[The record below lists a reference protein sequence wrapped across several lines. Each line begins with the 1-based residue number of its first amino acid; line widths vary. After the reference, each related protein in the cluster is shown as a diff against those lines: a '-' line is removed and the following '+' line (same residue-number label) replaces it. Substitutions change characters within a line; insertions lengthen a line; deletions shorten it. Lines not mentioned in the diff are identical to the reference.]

1 MITSFEVALQ
11 TIRKVKARVLLHAG
25 ELSDTLVLA
34 YVVDMFVY
42 LVGSERSEETGR
54 AVWRIERLYLENET
68 PMYIGEVD
76 KN

>member
-1 MITSFEVALQ
+1 MYTSASVLGLGILTGRTGENTL
-11 TIRKVKARVLLHAG
+11 ARGRRRTDAR
-25 ELSDTLVLA
+25 
-34 YVVDMFVY
+34 
-42 LVGSERSEETGR
+42 RSEETGR

>member
-1 MITSFEVALQ
+1 MGILIGRTGENTL
-11 TIRKVKARVLLHAG
+11 ARGRRGTDA
-25 ELSDTLVLA
+25 
-34 YVVDMFVY
+34 
-42 LVGSERSEETGR
+42 ERSEETGR

>member
-1 MITSFEVALQ
+1 MGILTGRTGENTL
-11 TIRKVKARVLLHAG
+11 ARGRRRTDAR
-25 ELSDTLVLA
+25 
-34 YVVDMFVY
+34 
-42 LVGSERSEETGR
+42 RSEETGR